1 MKQQLNICN
10 IYIFLWCLYSLQGTL
25 YTSGGI
31 ISQGILAILLTV
43 SLYYL
48 FVVNFTMRTP
58 SAIKALNVFIVML
71 TVYGLLYAASG
82 KIIIMQHTGLPIG
95 AVGYLKN
102 TYMSLLPMYA
112 FYAFTDKGL
121 LTEVNIRRW
130 FFIFLVIV
138 TVSYFKAE
146 REALQVAM
154 MEGSMQ
160 EEFTNNTGYRFLSLM
175 PLLFFFSKNRMV
187 QYLALAYIMAFI
199 IMGMKRGAILIG
211 AIVVLWF
218 FYQTLKSSPRKTRH
232 KVVLLIAAVVV
243 ATGFYVVN
251 MLETNEYFQY
261 RIEQTEE
268 GATSGRDVIFTKLF
282 SYFTDET
289 SAWQFYFGSGA
300 NHTVAVAGNY
310 AHNDWLE
317 LAVNQGCLGILVYLI
332 YWICM
337 YKTWRNSK
345 SNSIIYS
352 SLGARCIISFL
363 STFFSMSYAGMSI
376 YATLC
381 FGYCL
386 AHNKVVEQK
395 DNTKKYVQF

>member
-1 MKQQLNICN
+1 MRQQLNICN

-25 YTSGGI
+25 YSSGSI
-31 ISQGILAILLTV
+31 ISQGILAILLAI
-43 SLYYL
+43 SLYYF
-48 FVVNFTMRTP
+48 FVVNFTMKTP
-58 SAIKALNVFIVML
+58 SAIKALNVFIAML
-71 TVYGLLYAASG
+71 TLYGLLFWASG
-82 KIIIMQHTGLPIG
+82 KIIIMGHTGLPLG
-95 AVGYLKN
+95 AMGYLKGI
-102 TYMSLLPMYA
+102 YMSLLPIYA
-112 FYAFTDKGL
+112 FYAFTSKGL

-130 FFIFLVIV
+130 FFIFIALV
-138 TVSYFKAE
+138 TASYFRVE
-146 REALQVAM
+146 REALQMAM

-160 EEFTNNTGYRFLSLM
+160 EEFTNNKGYTFLSLM

-187 QYLALAYIMAFI
+187 QYIALAYIMAFI

-218 FYQTLKSSPRKTRH
+218 FYQTLKSSPRKTRL

-251 MLETNEYFQY
+251 MLETSEYFQL

-268 GATSGRDVIFTKLF
+268 GGTSGRDVIFAKLF
-282 SYFTDET
+282 SYFMHET
-289 SAWQFYFGSGA
+289 SAWQFYFGSGV

-317 LAVNQGCLGILVYLI
+317 LAVNQGCLGIIVYLI

-337 YKTWRNSK
+337 FKTWRNSK

-352 SLGARCIISFL
+352 SFGAICVIFFL
-363 STFFSMSYAGMSI
+363 KTFFSMSYGSMSI

-381 FGYCL
+381 LGYCL
-386 AHNKVVEQK
+386 ANI
-395 DNTKKYVQF
+395 KKLNGNNI